1 LSIVNAVTKIDSPG
15 TCSDLTRTVR
25 KSPLNQRSAIGE
37 PLKRAAI
44 ADIGSLRFGFL
55 GASLVLDANEPN
67 TCSFERAGL
76 ASEFSIKPWR
86 SLPVS
91 GSKSSIV
98 KSL

>member
-1 LSIVNAVTKIDSPG
+1 LAS
-15 TCSDLTRTVR
+15 R
-25 KSPLNQRSAIGE
+25 
-37 PLKRAAI
+37 RAAI

-86 SLPVS
+86 SLPRGGS
-91 GSKSSIV
+91 GILNRALSGNSA
-98 KSL
+98 